1 MRLANRVILKVSHLP
16 SLQQRFTQFPSR
28 RHLLFLF
35 SAFLLVL
42 VWCRTLLAIP
52 VGDYRRNIEQVIGAL
67 DTVNV
72 QDEHESMS
80 AYQARFT
87 GTVNA
92 IRTVLPPRQTVEW
105 SSATYNVDNSWLHQ
119 SLEEFEKAAEPDQR
133 KLLVHILER
142 LKALDERLNEIERNS
157 GAVEDK
163 NEAKR
168 KLNEI
173 LARGEYATKPQ
184 ETSALSR
191 LWLRFLRW
199 LLTLFGR
206 PGPAQSGSSRLI
218 TNLSQIF
225 VVVLALIVII
235 YVLRMF
241 APKLW
246 RTRGS
251 KKLGKPEPRVV
262 LVERLEPDQSAVDL
276 LSEAEALARKGEIRT
291 AIRKAYIALL
301 VELGDRKVISLA
313 QYKTNRDYLRSL
325 RERESLHGK
334 MMKLTDSFERHWYG
348 YAQATD
354 SDWTEFRA
362 GYRETLQE

>member
-1 MRLANRVILKVSHLP
+1 LKLKVSHLP
-16 SLQQRFTQFPSR
+16 LLQQRFPQFPSR

-42 VWCRTLLAIP
+42 VWCGTLPAIP
-52 VGDYRRNIEQVIGAL
+52 VGDYRKNIEQVIGAL

-72 QDEHESMS
+72 QDEHESVS

-87 GTVNA
+87 WTVNA
-92 IRTVLPPRQTVEW
+92 IRTVLPPKQTVEW
-105 SSATYNVDNSWLHQ
+105 TNTTYNVDNSWLHQ
-119 SLEEFEKAAEPDQR
+119 GLEEFEKAAEPDRR
-133 KLLVHILER
+133 KLLVRILER
-142 LKALDERLNEIERNS
+142 LKALDERLDEIERS
-157 GAVEDK
+157 SAGAVEDK

-191 LWLRFLRW
+191 LWQRFLRW

-206 PGPAQSGSSRLI
+206 RGPAQASSSRLI
-218 TNLSQIF
+218 TNLSQVF

-241 APKLW
+241 APRLR

-251 KKLGKPEPRVV
+251 KKRGKPEPRVI
-262 LVERLEPDQSAVDL
+262 LGERLEPDQSAVDL
-276 LSEAEALARKGEIRT
+276 LSEAEALARKGEIRA
-291 AIRKAYIALL
+291 AIRKGYIALL
-301 VELGDRKVISLA
+301 VELGERHIISLA
-313 QYKTNRDYLRSL
+313 QYKTNRDYLRSV
-325 RERESLHGK
+325 RERVLLHER
-334 MMKLTDSFERHWYG
+334 MLKLTDSFERHWYG
-348 YAQATD
+348 LAQAND
-354 SDWTEFRA
+354 SDWKEFRA
-362 GYRETLQE
+362 RYREALQE